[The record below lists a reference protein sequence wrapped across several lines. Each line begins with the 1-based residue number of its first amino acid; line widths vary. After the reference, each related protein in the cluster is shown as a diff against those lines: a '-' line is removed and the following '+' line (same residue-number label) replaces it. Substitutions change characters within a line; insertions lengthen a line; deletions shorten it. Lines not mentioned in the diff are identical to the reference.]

1 VWGTMSENEL
11 TLKSIKAK
19 YQYDKQLRKYSNRHY
34 SNDNSVFSKVTTNQD
49 VERHRNYLVNTL
61 KTYKSISPLVQDDI
75 KDVETA
81 MARYEIAVNKVIQT
95 YNNVYTDFNYTA
107 EELNNLINDVFVQ
120 HDNVNKLLMRKLFQD

>member
-1 VWGTMSENEL
+1 
-11 TLKSIKAK
+11 
-19 YQYDKQLRKYSNRHY
+19 
-34 SNDNSVFSKVTTNQD
+34 VFSKVTTNQD

-95 YNNVYTDFNYTA
+95 YNNVYTDFNFTA
-107 EELNNLINDVFVQ
+107 EELNNLINDVIVQ
-120 HDNVNKLLMRKLFQD
+120 HENVNKLLMRKLFQD